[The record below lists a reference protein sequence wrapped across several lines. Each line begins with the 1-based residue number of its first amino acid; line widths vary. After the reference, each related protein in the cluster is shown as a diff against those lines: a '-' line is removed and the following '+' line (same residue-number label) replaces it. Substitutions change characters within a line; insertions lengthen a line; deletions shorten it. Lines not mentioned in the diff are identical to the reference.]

1 MNEINYLHNT
11 REVPHVSHQHAIFL
25 FSPVSEWQSLQIIPW
40 FCKIRSM
47 IFFPLTLTII
57 LHCGSHWSFP
67 KMMNSNLVRMFNKFP
82 PPGHISLYTTS
93 IDWTI
98 WLAGWLILDSKYIVC
113 CHVLLQ
119 LALSTECSQ
128 LLPLYYK
135 PFFVIPVVPIER
147 TEKCC
152 LFGVTTIIHRY
163 FTPFYRYQCLP
174 SFICMSIYSLFNMNY
189 LKNASLQVNWI
200 CISFDI
206 VCYKRAKC
214 L

>member
-1 MNEINYLHNT
+1 MVHTDHFRRWWIPILWECSTNSLLLVISVYI
-11 REVPHVSHQHAIFL
+11 RHQLI
-25 FSPVSEWQSLQIIPW
+25 E
-40 FCKIRSM
+40 RS
-47 IFFPLTLTII
+47 
-57 LHCGSHWSFP
+57 
-67 KMMNSNLVRMFNKFP
+67 
-82 PPGHISLYTTS
+82 
-93 IDWTI
+93 
-98 WLAGWLILDSKYIVC
+98 AWLILDSKYIVC